1 MKIYRTVSTLTNWE
15 EREGKG
21 DPKVAIG
28 KEYRLQCIKGDTCRR
43 RLTENAESSIEMIM
57 NAIGEYLLYS
67 LG

>member
-1 MKIYRTVSTLTNWE
+1 MKIYGTVSTLTNWE

-43 RLTENAESSIEMIM
+43 RLTENA
-57 NAIGEYLLYS
+57 
-67 LG
+67 